1 VEDLAD
7 QFEVWEQVEGGLN
20 HARIFFWL
28 EAAGA
33 VEQSSARAK
42 VLGGRDQKSG
52 LESGEF

>member
-1 VEDLAD
+1 MEDLAD